1 MIADI
6 EEADRGDGADAPF
19 GMLPRTVPGMGDGGP
34 VSRSCSFKCL
44 FTQNKVSDK
53 IPKFTAEV
61 FVPQKMIKDSS
72 SISFHFS
79 CPSVEP
85 LMALSPPW

>member
-44 FTQNKVSDK
+44 FTQNTINDK
-53 IPKFTAEV
+53 IDQLTAI
-61 FVPQKMIKDSS
+61 FVPQKLTKDFS
-72 SISFHFS
+72 SISFYFS
-79 CPSVEP
+79 YPSVER